1 MRIDERTCLKTAE
14 LIKAVHLRK
23 SFYKRP
29 FLQVSAPDEIRL
41 RGYFYAVAICHQTY
55 HLNHNELNLYGWDYL
70 EHVFLRLMQEQDGLL
85 QPGALAKMPV
95 SILHDKLALLF
106 SANGSMEASTLDR
119 LDERAG
125 MLVELDN
132 FLEERFNGKLEKL
145 ITETKWKL
153 VNQGKGFYEILPSL
167 TAFADPMR
175 KKITFLLK
183 LLEEAGI
190 MTILDPE
197 NVVPIM
203 DYHMQR
209 VLLRMGC
216 VEIEDEDLHSSL
228 ENRFPLADDVQI
240 RKTCIDA
247 FSLIA
252 ANSNQPVTKLNDFFW
267 SLGRSCC
274 NEKPLCQVGKCEKE
288 PCTFFEIVEIEEH
301 ATCFFKSCCKGF
313 SDEKYRC
320 LWQPMVETNYY

>member
-1 MRIDERTCLKTAE
+1 MRIDEGTCLKTAE

-23 SFYKRP
+23 SFYERP

-41 RGYFYAVAICHQTY
+41 RGYFYAVAMCHQTY
-55 HLNHNELNLYGWDYL
+55 HLHHKLLNLYGWDYL
-70 EHVFLRLMQEQDGLL
+70 EHVFIRLMQEQDGLL
-85 QPGALAKMPV
+85 HPGALAKMPV
-95 SILHDKLALLF
+95 SILHDKLAILF
-106 SANGSMEASTLDR
+106 SIDGSMEASTLDR

-125 MLVELDN
+125 MLIELDN
-132 FLEERFNGKLEKL
+132 FVEERFHGKLEKL
-145 ITETKWKL
+145 VSETNWKL
-153 VNQGKGFYEILPSL
+153 HNQGNGFYEFLPSL
-167 TAFADPMR
+167 TAFADPLR

-197 NVVPIM
+197 NIVPIM

-216 VEIEDEDLHSSL
+216 VEIEDEALHYKL
-228 ENRFPLADDVQI
+228 ENRYPLADDVQI

-252 ANSNQPVTKLNDFFW
+252 SNSGHPVTKLNDFFW

-274 NEKPLCQVGKCEKE
+274 NEKPLCQEGYCEKE
-288 PCTFFEIVEIEEH
+288 PCTFFEIVDIEEH
-301 ATCFFKSCCKGF
+301 TTCFFMSCCKGY
-313 SDEKYRC
+313 SNEKYRC